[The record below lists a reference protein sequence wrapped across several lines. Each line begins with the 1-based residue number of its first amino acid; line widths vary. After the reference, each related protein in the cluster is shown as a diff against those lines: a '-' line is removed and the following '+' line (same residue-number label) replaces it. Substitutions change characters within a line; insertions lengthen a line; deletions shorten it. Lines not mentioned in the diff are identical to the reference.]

1 MKLAKNYYNCSNV
14 PLLCGDD
21 DKQIL
26 DICPPPA
33 LHIFLGLM
41 NKIYE
46 AVAEKHP
53 EVAEAWTSAAH
64 VAKHTKYGFAGR
76 HCRQLLSKRA
86 AIRDHSN
93 TYFELLEKFNTTING
108 CFKKDLSANFQ
119 YEIND
124 FCKHWIEAGLPA
136 TPKLHILKYHVAEFC
151 NVKQQGLARYTEQSI
166 EAVHHDFTGTWDRYK
181 VSNNHPRFTDNLLR
195 AVVAYNSSHID

>member
-1 MKLAKNYYNCSNV
+1 
-14 PLLCGDD
+14 
-21 DKQIL
+21 
-26 DICPPPA
+26 
-33 LHIFLGLM
+33 M